1 MTTKRADIAWYTG
14 ISQEK
19 GVQPRCPF
27 ATVHRCPR
35 YYQSLSLLG
44 LYGGSTAIDP
54 HDDEVLLKK
63 WEKSDLWPVVREQA
77 TSIISRDEEP
87 RMFNNFCPETAYDR
101 FGLFATDLYH
111 YTDEIDIDVAHT
123 RLGRERAGGE
133 DWQWT
138 WESIHPMHYTECPLY
153 SLLLAAPGTEH
164 RSSES
169 GSSSPVK
176 ILDLRPSFH
185 GLSIN
190 LNALVDRVRRWW
202 TSRK

>member
-1 MTTKRADIAWYTG
+1 MLFEDLLNVLRQLPATSSGSLPKRPLFVRAKFDEDG
-14 ISQEK
+14 HEGS
-19 GVQPRCPF
+19 RF
-27 ATVHRCPR
+27 D
-35 YYQSLSLLG
+35 
-44 LYGGSTAIDP
+44 GGSTAIDP